1 MKRKYG
7 YIIIGGGLAG
17 ASAIKGIREHDKDGS
32 ILLLGAEPYMPY
44 DRPPL
49 SKKLWFGKKKV
60 EDIFIDPPGFYE
72 KNGVELRLGIRAVS
86 LDAKARELKDET
98 GGAYGY
104 EKLLLATGASPRK
117 LDIPG
122 GSLKE
127 VCYYRSLDD
136 YSRMREKAAEG
147 ASAIVVGGGFIGSEL
162 AAALCVNKVS
172 VTMIFPSPYLCSRVL
187 PEALGRAVQDDFISR
202 GVKVF
207 AKTSPASF
215 EYDEGRFTVKTADHR
230 VFEADM
236 LIVGAGVAP
245 SVELAEGAGLKLG
258 DGIDVDSRLRT
269 SDPDIYSAGDAA
281 YFPYREL
288 GRKMRVEH
296 WDNALSQGHL
306 AGENM
311 AGAAKEYVHMPYFFS
326 DLFDFGYEAVGEVS
340 SSLEV
345 VPDWQEEN
353 KKGVLY
359 YLKDGNIAGVMLC
372 NIWDKVDEARALI
385 RKKETVS
392 AESLKGLIS

>member
-1 MKRKYG
+1 MKRNYR
-7 YIIIGGGLAG
+7 YIIVGGGLAG
-17 ASAIKGIREHDKDGS
+17 ASAIKGIREHDSGGS
-32 ILLLGAEPYMPY
+32 ILLVGAEPYMPY

-49 SKKLWFGKKKV
+49 SKKLWLGKKKV
-60 EDIFIDPPGFYE
+60 EDIFIGPPGFYE
-72 KNGVELRLGIRAVS
+72 ENGVELRIGTRAAS
-86 LDAKARELKDET
+86 LDAKARELRDEA
-98 GGAYGY
+98 GAIFGY
-104 EKLLLATGASPRK
+104 EKLLLATGAAPKK

-136 YSRMREKAAEG
+136 YSRMREKAVEG
-147 ASAIVVGGGFIGSEL
+147 ARAIIVGGGFIGSEL
-162 AAALCVNKVS
+162 AAALSVNKVS
-172 VTMIFPSPYLCSRVL
+172 VTMLFPSPYLCSRVL
-187 PEALGRAVQDDFISR
+187 PEALGHAVQDDFIDR

-207 AKTSPASF
+207 AKTSPVSF
-215 EYDEGRFTVKTADHR
+215 EYNGGRFTVTTADRR
-230 VFEADM
+230 VFESDI

-245 SVELAEGAGLKLG
+245 SIELAEGAGLTLG
-258 DGIDVDSRLRT
+258 DGIDVDSSLRT

-311 AGAAKEYVHMPYFFS
+311 AGAGKEYDHMPYFFS
-326 DLFDFGYEAVGEVS
+326 DLFDFGYEAVGDVS
-340 SSLEV
+340 TSLEAAL
-345 VPDWQEEN
+345 DWQEEN

-359 YLKDGNIAGVMLC
+359 YLKDGQVKGVMLC
-372 NIWDKVDEARALI
+372 NVWDKVEQARELI
-385 RKKETVS
+385 RKKETVT
-392 AESLKGLIS
+392 AGGLRGLIR